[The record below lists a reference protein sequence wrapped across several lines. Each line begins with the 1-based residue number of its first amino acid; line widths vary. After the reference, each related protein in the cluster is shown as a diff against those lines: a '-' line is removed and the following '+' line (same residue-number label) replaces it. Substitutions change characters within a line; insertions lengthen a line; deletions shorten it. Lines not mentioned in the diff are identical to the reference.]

1 MTSKNFTKYTVE
13 ILVHDDVDP
22 SELLERVSALAVE
35 LAEEHD
41 EENDGLSAALVDEIE
56 NATSVCPVPGIS

>member
-22 SELLERVSALAVE
+22 
-35 LAEEHD
+35 
-41 EENDGLSAALVDEIE
+41 
-56 NATSVCPVPGIS
+56 TSVCPVPGIS